1 MKQKNYLL
9 LAVSFVFNNST
20 AFAKR
25 ILASFISRFSTGKSN
40 VNETRILAVINAP
53 AFFRTILVVL
63 IALFNLE
70 SYSQT
75 FEPFTPPRFNQELK
89 GNMLLIG
96 NNILGK
102 DNNPL
107 NNNSIT
113 NEDISMKYIDIDG
126 DATTFNSSSADL
138 AIPNAACSKII
149 YAGLYWGAILQSGS
163 RTTINKIKLKLP
175 GGTYNDIT
183 GSVIYDAIASPI
195 NALTGEPKNT
205 PYVCYADVT
214 ALISSL
220 STAQGTYTVA
230 NVISNEGTNNSTG
243 LSAGWNLFIVYEDPN
258 LPSKSITSFDGFSSI
273 YDDKTLSIT
282 ISGFITPP
290 SGLVNV
296 EYAFAGLEGDKTEVG
311 SKTEI
316 NGKAIVTPER
326 PSNRFFN
333 STINSLTGYF
343 TQRNPNGSNT
353 LGFDAGIFNIPNP
366 NQSVVGNSVTSAK
379 VTLQVAK
386 GQADPFF
393 AYFNAFAVDVIEPE
407 IALTKVV
414 KNSSGVDINNQY
426 VVIGQ
431 NLYYEI
437 GFKNIGNDNA
447 TNLVIKDVLPDNII
461 FNYPS
466 DILSVPTG
474 VTYSY
479 TAATKTIL
487 FYIPK
492 ELVEIGDV
500 NNIIKLKVQVVA
512 NCSDLTDACSNEIKN
527 QASATYSGTI
537 NTNQFTEISFVPN
550 SCNIGTPQATN
561 FFVKIDDCL
570 TKNEVLCG
578 TSVQLTA
585 ASGYSSYSWSKSPTG
600 LPVIGTNQ
608 TLTVTQTGTYYVF
621 DTALAPCQSL
631 METIIVTPFG
641 SAISN
646 PVIPFADLPILIC
659 PDDGKE
665 LPNIFLCGA
674 NATRFIQTNISDGS
688 TIVWEKLNEASC
700 AAVTNQNCANES
712 LSCTWTQVG
721 TGPDFNVNAAGQ
733 YRITLNYPGGCF
745 NRFYFNVYQNLL
757 NPTATKKDIICTVPG
772 EITIGGVPDG
782 YEFSL
787 NPSGPF
793 QDGKTFVINAP
804 GSYTVYIRQK
814 GIDPSSLPCVFTV
827 PDISIQK
834 RDLTVDT
841 ILTQPICY
849 GDKGTIKLVAN
860 NVQPQYY
867 FSISNSSGIE
877 NSVGPI
883 LQSDY
888 TFSNLN
894 SGTYT
899 VNVSTEDG
907 CTYTNNVTIN
917 QPTLL
922 TATAALTKPLTC
934 TDGAITV
941 YPSGGTPPYYYFV
954 NSTTDFQ
961 YSPQITVT
969 SPGGNYNIQVVDSN
983 NCVAFTSINVTTTP
997 APVFNPITKT
1007 DILCSGG
1014 NTGTI
1019 TVNVS
1024 NANGNSLK
1032 YSIDNGLTFN
1042 SSNVFTGLVAGT
1054 YNVVVEYTFG
1064 TSVCTTVPQS
1074 INLSQPSALTE
1085 THSVIPFSCSTTN
1098 TKQSA
1103 TVTVTGS
1110 GGTILGGAAPYQYSF
1125 NGSDYTNTNT
1135 LTVND
1140 NNSDQVIT
1148 YSVRDANGCT
1158 VGGSVTIS
1166 KLNPPISDTITN
1178 SVVTCNATT
1187 STVTVKPKAGTGV
1200 GTLTYEITFPLASAT
1215 SNTTGI
1221 FTGLLPGT
1229 YIFKVTDANGCYYTE
1244 SYPVNSVT
1252 NIAVSG
1258 NVTGDVLCKGGNTG
1272 VATFTVSGFSGTYSY
1287 SINGATAVTG
1297 QSATTINLANKLA
1310 GTYAILI
1317 TDEGTGCTANAS
1329 VTITE
1334 PTSLVVTS
1342 AVATNVNC
1350 KNDNS
1355 QITVV
1360 ATGGTMNYTYGALV
1374 AGSTSTPVYSSSN
1387 LVAVDT
1393 NNATDLSWDVYVKD
1407 ANGCVAIVTVPVAID
1422 NLPTVTASVNNQCT
1436 GSGGNFTITAVGTG
1450 LAPLTYSINGT
1461 TFQTS
1466 ATFTVAP
1473 NPYTITVK
1481 DKNGCTAQTLSPIV
1495 VYPEMTVTAV
1505 LTKDNTCLPAP
1516 TDASMSITV
1525 AGGKAPFGYRIKIG
1539 AGTYSG
1545 SPIAFGGTSF
1555 TYTTSAANTF
1565 QFEITDTNGCK
1576 KESNIITTNS
1586 IVYPVIT
1593 SINKIQD
1600 IYCNGEASGS
1610 IKVNIDASKGMGP
1623 FTYSIDGLT
1632 FQASNVFSGLL
1643 AGTYTVIVKDSKG
1656 CTNSKPI
1663 TIGQPNALNYTLEP
1677 TDIQCSGP
1685 PPSTTLGSITVNVG
1699 SGLGGTAPYTYILT
1713 NNFGDPTQTVTN
1725 ATGTNYTFLG
1735 LNFGTYTVS
1744 VIDANGC
1751 TLKKNMQVTSPPD
1764 DLIISIQSTASCASG
1779 GTVTVTASGPLLG
1792 SGPFY
1797 FAIYQ
1802 KDPVTGSYPGMP
1814 TFDGLGVVQ
1823 PPYRAEDNPDS
1834 ATFTGLIQG
1843 VMYSFIV
1850 YDWETRC
1857 SYIKQ
1862 ATTPTITITSL
1873 VTLRVI
1879 TDVTCKG
1886 AGNGTVSIILDKGPS
1901 APVGYTPPT
1910 AIDYVVYNS
1919 LTNSPVVPSNQG
1931 LLLPVG
1937 SLPYN
1942 LPLIGGLSP
1951 GSYYVVITEHGGT
1964 NDGCSSATLPFDIY
1978 ESAMDLSVTASVV
1991 KNDNCNSAAGQI
2003 VAIAQGGTTVSR
2015 DDPLA
2020 VPAQVSV
2027 PVPYKYQI
2035 LPDTG
2040 IIGDASDDVPPT
2052 ASDVNWNVSNT
2063 FFKDN
2068 GNYIVYAKDANG
2080 CIKPFPISLALDP
2093 SPIISLA
2100 VTDKCA
2106 VEGAFEIVVT
2116 EATAGIAP
2124 YTISV
2129 KKDGVAGAFQNI
2141 SGLPYTLS
2149 NLNSGTY
2156 EITVKDVNGCIDTE
2170 TITLYK
2176 KVSANSILT
2185 KDLDCSTSPNAVI
2198 TTNIFDGLGLF
2209 SYKVNINGLGYGS
2222 STSIS
2227 GTNFIYTPVP
2237 LATTTYQFE
2246 ITDANGCVVETNVI
2260 TIEPIENPTAT
2271 TIITNVTC
2279 SGSSNG
2285 SVTIVPSLGVPPY
2298 TFNFNGN
2305 GFTSNV
2311 TYGGLAGTVAGTVY
2325 NYQVKDSYDCI
2336 FNGTA
2341 KVFEPTLVAATSSLT
2356 VSLTCGASN
2365 ATQPATVTVNG
2376 SGGTAPYTYSFNGG
2390 ANYTSVNTY
2399 QSYAGTTF
2407 NVFVKDANGCPFTL
2421 IDGVNIPALDA
2432 PRDLDFVAADV
2443 TCSAPTT
2450 TVQVTVPAGKG
2461 GITPLA
2467 YEIISPATAVTNV
2480 SGASSG
2486 IFTGLTPG
2494 TYLFQV
2500 KDANGCIYQEAYPIN
2515 DVSKI
2520 AVVGQLMKDV
2530 SCKGNA
2536 DGAMQFTVSNF
2547 ASTYS
2552 YSINGVSIATN
2563 FNNPIINLTA
2573 QAPNTYLLEVVDD
2586 TTGCTSS
2593 ATVTITEPLNPLIVS
2608 ASETTKVSC
2617 ANDRGTITATATGG
2631 WGTYQYELT
2640 GSATVAYSSNGTFTN
2655 LGAGTYSVN
2664 VKDLKGCVVTSIPIT
2679 LVYIPIS
2686 FTATPSSTFLS
2697 CFGDTNASITVSGV
2711 SGGQGSNYSY
2721 TLNKI
2726 SPVAYTSGPQLSTI
2740 FSGLGAGTYTVTVI
2754 DGYNCSVTSSSILIN
2769 EPTEVKASLVVT
2781 TPQTCVPTTVLTL
2794 NATGGTPPYTY
2805 GSDGITFGSTTFNSS
2820 VPITVGPGTYHYFVK
2835 DANNCIATVSND
2847 IKIDPLPPLVINLDL
2862 TNAVV
2867 NCKGDNTGVIVAT
2880 AQGGLG
2886 NYVYTLLDNAG
2897 MPISPSPVQVSPGV
2911 FTQLLAGDYKVQ
2923 VDSGFDCQTISGLI
2937 PIVEPLSPLIVAEPI
2952 VKDVT
2957 CAGSNNGQI
2966 IVTATSGTR
2975 IIKYAISPQLD
2986 QFFDTGTFDDLEPG
3000 TYDIIVQDEK
3010 GCYEY
3015 ITGILITEPSAIVA
3029 STVSG
3034 SIVPEI
3040 CFGDNN
3046 AAFSIDVVGGIMPY
3060 SVSLDNSNGPYT
3072 LGLPSQTQFDFTGL
3086 TGGTHSVYVKDANGC
3101 VVQWVVD
3108 TPESVKINPVATVN
3122 YDCVNNTPNN
3132 VVTVTIDPSVDP
3144 TKVQFSLDGLPPYQA
3159 SNVFAN
3165 IAPGTH
3171 FVEVKHANGCIK
3183 ITTDF
3188 DIIQIDP
3195 LTLVLN
3201 DGGLNEI
3208 VAVANGGSGVYEYS
3222 INGEPNV
3229 TTNSF
3234 IIYKSGDYTV
3244 TVTDSN
3250 GCTATA
3256 TRYFEYIDI
3265 CIPNYFT
3272 PNGDGVSDG
3281 WAPGCTINY
3290 KDLQFSIFD
3299 RYGREIAKYR
3309 LGQYWD
3315 GKYNGTELPS
3325 GDYWYVLKLNDPKDD
3340 REFVG
3345 HFTLYR

>member
-20 AFAKR
+20 AFAKL
-25 ILASFISRFSTGKSN
+25 ILASFIFGFSIGKTN
-40 VNETRILAVINAP
+40 VKETRIWSVINTP
-53 AFFRTILVVL
+53 TFSRTILVVL

-75 FEPFTPPRFNQELK
+75 FKPFTPPRFNQELK

-107 NNNSIT
+107 NVNNIT

-138 AIPNAACSKII
+138 TVPNAACSKII

-163 RTTINKIKLKLP
+163 RTAINKIKLKLP
-175 GGTYNDIT
+175 SGTYNDIT

-214 ALISSL
+214 ALISGL
-220 STAQGTYTVA
+220 STPQGTYTVA

-316 NGKAIVTPER
+316 NGKAITTAER

-353 LGFDAGIFNIPNP
+353 LGFDAGIFDIPNP
-366 NQSVVGNSVTSAK
+366 NQSVVGNNVTSAK
-379 VTLQVAK
+379 ITLQVAK

-393 AYFNAFAVDVIEPE
+393 AYFSAFAVDVIEPE

-466 DILSVPTG
+466 DILSVPAG

-479 TAATKTIL
+479 DSATKTIL
-487 FYIPK
+487 FNIPN
-492 ELVEIGDV
+492 ELVQIGDI
-500 NNIIKLKVQVVA
+500 NNIIQLKVQVVA

-570 TKNEVLCG
+570 TKNEILCG
-578 TSVQLTA
+578 TNVQLTA
-585 ASGYSSYSWSKSPTG
+585 ASGYSSYSWSTSPTG

-621 DTALAPCQSL
+621 DTASAPCQSL

-641 SAISN
+641 SAINN
-646 PVIPFADLPILIC
+646 PVIPFADTVLTC

-721 TGPDFNVNAAGQ
+721 TGPDFNANTAGQ

-757 NPTATKKDIICTVPG
+757 NPTATKKDIICSVPG
-772 EITIGGVPDG
+772 EITVGNVPDG

-793 QDGKTFVINAP
+793 QDGKTFAINTP
-804 GSYTVYIRQK
+804 GTYTVYVRQK

-827 PDISIQK
+827 PDISILK

-849 GDKGTIKLVAN
+849 SDKGIIKLVAN

-867 FSISNSSGIE
+867 FSISNSTGIV
-877 NSVGPI
+877 NSAGPI
-883 LQSDY
+883 LESDY

-894 SGTYT
+894 PGTYT

-907 CTYTNNVTIN
+907 CSYTNNVIII
-917 QPTLL
+917 QPSLL
-922 TATAALTKPLTC
+922 TATAVLTKPLTC
-934 TDGAITV
+934 TDGEITV
-941 YPSGGTPPYYYFV
+941 YPVGGTPPYYYFV

-961 YSPQITVT
+961 YVPQINVAA
-969 SPGGNYNIQVVDSN
+969 PGGDYTIQVVDSN
-983 NCVAFTSINVTTTP
+983 NCVAFTTIKVIPTP

-1007 DILCSGG
+1007 DVLCSGG

-1024 NANGNSLK
+1024 NANGNSLR
-1032 YSIDNGLTFN
+1032 YSIDNGLNFQV
-1042 SSNVFTGLVAGT
+1042 SNVFTGLVAGT

-1064 TSVCTTVPQS
+1064 TSVCTTAPQP
-1074 INLSQPSALTE
+1074 IIIVQPTALTE
-1085 THSVIPFSCSTTN
+1085 THTVTPFSCNTTN

-1103 TVTVTGS
+1103 TITVVGS
-1110 GGTILGGAAPYQYSF
+1110 GGTILGGTSPYQYSF
-1125 NGSDYTNTNT
+1125 NGSDYTDTNT
-1135 LTVND
+1135 FIVND
-1140 NNSDQVIT
+1140 NGTDQIIS
-1148 YSVRDANGCT
+1148 YSVRDANNCT
-1158 VGGSVTIS
+1158 IGDFVKLS
-1166 KLNPPISDTITN
+1166 KLNAPTSGTITN
-1178 SVVTCNATT
+1178 SVVTCNAPT
-1187 STVTVKPKAGTGV
+1187 SIVTVKPTAGTGV
-1200 GTLTYEITFPLASAT
+1200 GTLTYEITFPLSSAT

-1221 FTGLLPGT
+1221 FAGLSPGT
-1229 YIFKVTDANGCYYTE
+1229 YIFKVTDTNGCYYTE

-1252 NIAVSG
+1252 NIAVLG
-1258 NVTGDVLCKGGNTG
+1258 NVIGDVLCKGGNTG
-1272 VATFTVSGFSGTYSY
+1272 VATFTVSGFSSTGNYVITVTTNPAALPYTQTLSGDIISLTNLVAGSY
-1287 SINGATAVTG
+1287 SVKVTDN
-1297 QSATTINLANKLA
+1297 T
-1310 GTYAILI
+1310 
-1317 TDEGTGCTANAS
+1317 TGCTANDS

-1334 PTSLVVTS
+1334 PTNALSASFTAVNANCFIPTSQVTVTPAGGKPNYTYSFVANGTS
-1342 AVATNVNC
+1342 AVTY
-1350 KNDNS
+1350 
-1355 QITVV
+1355 V
-1360 ATGGTMNYTYGALV
+1360 ASNIANLD
-1374 AGSTSTPVYSSSN
+1374 PN
-1387 LVAVDT
+1387 LV
-1393 NNATDLSWDVYVKD
+1393 WDVWVKD
-1407 ANGCVAIVTVPVAID
+1407 ANGCTIKLDLTITKDPT
-1422 NLPTVTASVNNQCT
+1422 PTVVATATGQCLGAGSYTITAT
-1436 GSGGNFTITAVGTG
+1436 GSGGAGT
-1450 LAPLTYSINGT
+1450 LTYSINNGGSYQAGNTFVVTTEGSYVIRVKDANGCTADSAPVVVAKQLTLSAVLNKGITCTPAPTAAQITITATGGT
-1461 TFQTS
+1461 APFAYESKEASGSYTPMASNVFNSSVAGSYTFRVKDANGCSAITTTPIVTVLPVNPLTGVTQTLFINCNGDATAAISIAIDNTKGQSPFVFNVYNNTLSIDYGTQTS
-1466 ATFTVAP
+1466 GLRAGS
-1473 NPYTITVK
+1473 YTITVTDAK
-1481 DKNGCTAQTLSPIV
+1481 GCTDTKTIAIAEPAKMVIEKTIIPITCDGTGVSKGSIIIDKITDGISAIGGTGGSAPYTYYVTGINGYNKSELNPTGNTSTTFDIVDFGLYQIRVVDRNGCSIMEKDVLVASPPNSLGITINPSVTCASGGTAIVKITSTFAGVGPFHFNIYNGSGQVWVADGTNGWQGEIPASSKETIFTILSPGVTYTFIV
-1495 VYPEMTVTAV
+1495 YDEDTKCYYYETSTIPVPSNTSLSVANLVPKNITCIGNNDGNISFDVTNV
-1505 LTKDNTCLPAP
+1505 
-1516 TDASMSITV
+1516 
-1525 AGGKAPFGYRIKIG
+1525 
-1539 AGTYSG
+1539 
-1545 SPIAFGGTSF
+1545 GGTSLDYTYEIFEAF
-1555 TYTTSAANTF
+1555 TNISKYVSGTFSVSGASTINVSNIPINLGVGTYYVYIKETSGANAGCGKTSANF
-1565 QFEITDTNGCK
+1565 NIN
-1576 KESNIITTNS
+1576 ES
-1586 IVYPVIT
+1586 T
-1593 SINKIQD
+1593 SILLFTATKIKNVN
-1600 IYCNGEASGS
+1600 CNE
-1610 IKVNIDASKGMGP
+1610 
-1623 FTYSIDGLT
+1623 DGIIAA
-1632 FQASNVFSGLL
+1632 QA
-1643 AGTYTVIVKDSKG
+1643 KD
-1656 CTNSKPI
+1656 
-1663 TIGQPNALNYTLEP
+1663 
-1677 TDIQCSGP
+1677 
-1685 PPSTTLGSITVNVG
+1685 
-1699 SGLGGTAPYTYILT
+1699 GTAPYTYQYL
-1713 NNFGDPTQTVTN
+1713 
-1725 ATGTNYTFLG
+1725 LESSS
-1735 LNFGTYTVS
+1735 L
-1744 VIDANGC
+1744 
-1751 TLKKNMQVTSPPD
+1751 PP
-1764 DLIISIQSTASCASG
+1764 I
-1779 GTVTVTASGPLLG
+1779 
-1792 SGPFY
+1792 
-1797 FAIYQ
+1797 
-1802 KDPVTGSYPGMP
+1802 
-1814 TFDGLGVVQ
+1814 
-1823 PPYRAEDNPDS
+1823 
-1834 ATFTGLIQG
+1834 
-1843 VMYSFIV
+1843 
-1850 YDWETRC
+1850 
-1857 SYIKQ
+1857 
-1862 ATTPTITITSL
+1862 ATTLGWTANTTFSTSIT
-1873 VTLRVI
+1873 
-1879 TDVTCKG
+1879 
-1886 AGNGTVSIILDKGPS
+1886 
-1901 APVGYTPPT
+1901 
-1910 AIDYVVYNS
+1910 
-1919 LTNSPVVPSNQG
+1919 
-1931 LLLPVG
+1931 
-1937 SLPYN
+1937 
-1942 LPLIGGLSP
+1942 
-1951 GSYYVVITEHGGT
+1951 
-1964 NDGCSSATLPFDIY
+1964 
-1978 ESAMDLSVTASVV
+1978 
-1991 KNDNCNSAAGQI
+1991 
-2003 VAIAQGGTTVSR
+2003 
-2015 DDPLA
+2015 
-2020 VPAQVSV
+2020 
-2027 PVPYKYQI
+2027 
-2035 LPDTG
+2035 
-2040 IIGDASDDVPPT
+2040 
-2052 ASDVNWNVSNT
+2052 
-2063 FFKDN
+2063 
-2068 GNYIVYAKDANG
+2068 GNYIVYVKDAYGCIRQDAVTMEADDAPTITPPVAPICYDGSTPFTINIIGTVDPDIVGGKTYSINGSAFQTSSSFTFNAAGTYNLFIKDGNG
-2080 CIKPFPISLALDP
+2080 CTATVPYIVYPKLNLAATLTKEFDCSSFPNARITLTTTGGNTTSAANYTYKVSFNSGSFIAASNPYTATSAGNYLFT
-2093 SPIISLA
+2093 
-2100 VTDKCA
+2100 VTDA
-2106 VEGAFEIVVT
+2106 NN
-2116 EATAGIAP
+2116 P
-2124 YTISV
+2124 
-2129 KKDGVAGAFQNI
+2129 
-2141 SGLPYTLS
+2141 TL
-2149 NLNSGTY
+2149 
-2156 EITVKDVNGCIDTE
+2156 CQ
-2170 TITLYK
+2170 
-2176 KVSANSILT
+2176 
-2185 KDLDCSTSPNAVI
+2185 
-2198 TTNIFDGLGLF
+2198 
-2209 SYKVNINGLGYGS
+2209 
-2222 STSIS
+2222 
-2227 GTNFIYTPVP
+2227 
-2237 LATTTYQFE
+2237 ATTTF
-2246 ITDANGCVVETNVI
+2246 ILDPIPNTVFNPIVTNVSCNGGADGSIVVNVTSGVGPYEYKLDGPVSYPYQSTNQFDLLTAGTTYVI
-2260 TIEPIENPTAT
+2260 TVRNAKNCIVASAPIPITAPNILTAT
-2271 TIITNVTC
+2271 SAITT
-2279 SGSSNG
+2279 
-2285 SVTIVPSLGVPPY
+2285 P
-2298 TFNFNGN
+2298 
-2305 GFTSNV
+2305 
-2311 TYGGLAGTVAGTVY
+2311 
-2325 NYQVKDSYDCI
+2325 
-2336 FNGTA
+2336 
-2341 KVFEPTLVAATSSLT
+2341 
-2356 VSLTCGASN
+2356 LTCGAGN
-2365 ATQPATVTVNG
+2365 AAQPATVTING

-2390 ANYTSVNTY
+2390 ANYLVSNTY

-2407 NVFVKDANGCPFTL
+2407 NVLVKDANGCIYTL
-2421 IDGVNIPALDA
+2421 PNGVDIPKLDA
-2432 PRDLDFVAADV
+2432 PRDLDFAAPAI

-2461 GITPLA
+2461 GVAPLT
-2467 YEIISPATAVTNV
+2467 YEIISPASAVTNV
-2480 SGASSG
+2480 SGASSE
-2486 IFTGLTPG
+2486 IFSGLAPG

-2500 KDANGCIYQEAYPIN
+2500 KDANECVYQEAYPIN

-2530 SCKGNA
+2530 SCKGSA

-2552 YSINGVSIATN
+2552 YSINGILIAKTS
-2563 FNNPIINLTA
+2563 NPKITLQN

-2586 TTGCTSS
+2586 ATGCTSS
-2593 ATVTITEPLNPLIVS
+2593 ATVTLTNPTLLTVS
-2608 ASETTKVSC
+2608 ASETAKVSC
-2617 ANDRGTITATATGG
+2617 AKDRGTITATAIGG

-2640 GSATVAYSSNGTFTN
+2640 GGPSVINSSTGIFTN
-2655 LGAGTYSVN
+2655 LGAGTYTVN
-2664 VKDLKGCVVTSIPIT
+2664 VKDLKGCVATYNPIQ
-2679 LVYIPIS
+2679 LVYTPIS
-2686 FTATPSSTFLS
+2686 FDQPSDVLLS
-2697 CFGDTNASITVSGV
+2697 CFGDTNASITVSNV
-2711 SGGQGSNYSY
+2711 LGGQGSNYSY
-2721 TLNKI
+2721 TLNKT
-2726 SPVAYTSGPQLSTI
+2726 SPVTYTSGPHLSNV
-2740 FSGLGAGTYTVTVI
+2740 FNGLGAGTYTVTVT
-2754 DGYNCSVTSSSILIN
+2754 DGYNCSVTSSPIQIKQ
-2769 EPTEVKASLVVT
+2769 PTEVKASLVVT
-2781 TPQTCVPTTVLTL
+2781 IPQTCVPTTVLTL
-2794 NATGGTPPYTY
+2794 SATGGTPPYTY
-2805 GSDGITFGSTTFNSS
+2805 GSDGIAFGSTTFNSS
-2820 VPITVGPGTYHYFVK
+2820 VLISVGPGTYHYFVK
-2835 DANNCIATVSND
+2835 DVNNNCISIVSND
-2847 IKIDPLPPLVINLDL
+2847 IKIDPLPELKINLDL
-2862 TNAVV
+2862 TNAII
-2867 NCKGDNTGVIVAT
+2867 NCNGDATGVIVAT

-2886 NYVYTLLDNAG
+2886 NYVYTLLDAVG
-2897 MPISPSPVQVSPGV
+2897 SPISISPVGV

-2923 VDSGFDCQTISGLI
+2923 VDSGADCHTISD
-2937 PIVEPLSPLIVAEPI
+2937 PIKITQPLTPLIVATPI

-2966 IVTATSGTR
+2966 IITATSGTR

-2986 QFFDTGTFDDLEPG
+2986 QFFDTGTFDNLAPG

-3015 ITGILITEPSAIVA
+3015 INGIPISEPAPIIA
-3029 STVSG
+3029 STVPG

-3040 CFGDNN
+3040 CFGDNK
-3046 AAFSIDVVGGIMPY
+3046 AEFSIDISGGVMPY
-3060 SVSLDNSNGPYT
+3060 SISLDNINGPFT
-3072 LGLPSQTQFDFTGL
+3072 PVVSLPYNFSGL
-3086 TGGTHSVYVKDANGC
+3086 TGGTHSVYVKDANSC
-3101 VVQWVVD
+3101 VVEWVVD
-3108 TPESVKINPVATVN
+3108 TPESVQLNPVAMVN

-3132 VVTVTIDPSVDP
+3132 IVTVTIDPSVDP
-3144 TKVQFSLDGLPPYQA
+3144 TKVQYSLDGLPPYQA

-3165 IAPGTH
+3165 IVPGTH

-3183 ITTDF
+3183 RTTDF

-3208 VAVANGGSGVYEYS
+3208 VAIANGGSGVYEYS

-3229 TTNSF
+3229 ITNSF

-3265 CIPNYFT
+3265 CVPNYFT

>member
-20 AFAKR
+20 AFAKL
-25 ILASFISRFSTGKSN
+25 ILASFIFGFSIGKTN
-40 VNETRILAVINAP
+40 VKETRIWSVINTP
-53 AFFRTILVVL
+53 TFIRTILVVL

-75 FEPFTPPRFNQELK
+75 FKPFTPPRFNQELK

-107 NNNSIT
+107 NVNNIT

-138 AIPNAACSKII
+138 TVPNAACSKII

-163 RTTINKIKLKLP
+163 RTAINKIKLKLP
-175 GGTYNDIT
+175 SGTYNDIT
-183 GSVIYDAIASPI
+183 GSVIYDAISSPI

-214 ALISSL
+214 ALISGL
-220 STAQGTYTVA
+220 STPQGTYTVA

-316 NGKAIVTPER
+316 NGKAITTAER

-353 LGFDAGIFNIPNP
+353 LGFDAGIFDIPNP
-366 NQSVVGNSVTSAK
+366 NQSVVGNNVTSAK
-379 VTLQVAK
+379 ITLQVAK

-393 AYFNAFAVDVIEPE
+393 AYFSAFAVDVIEPE

-466 DILSVPTG
+466 DILSVPAG

-479 TAATKTIL
+479 DSATKTIL
-487 FYIPK
+487 FNIPN
-492 ELVEIGDV
+492 ELVQIGDI
-500 NNIIKLKVQVVA
+500 NNIIQLKVQVVA

-570 TKNEVLCG
+570 TKNEILCG
-578 TSVQLTA
+578 TNVQLTA
-585 ASGYSSYSWSKSPTG
+585 ASGYSSYSWSTSPTG

-621 DTALAPCQSL
+621 DTASAPCQSL

-646 PVIPFADLPILIC
+646 PVIPFADTVLTC

-721 TGPDFNVNAAGQ
+721 TGPDFNANTAGQ

-757 NPTATKKDIICTVPG
+757 NPTATKKDIICSVPG
-772 EITIGGVPDG
+772 EITVGNVPDG

-793 QDGKTFVINAP
+793 QDGKTFAINTP
-804 GSYTVYIRQK
+804 GTYTVYVRQK

-827 PDISIQK
+827 PDISILK

-849 GDKGTIKLVAN
+849 SDKGIIKLVAN

-867 FSISNSSGIE
+867 FSISNSTGIV
-877 NSVGPI
+877 NSAGPI
-883 LQSDY
+883 LESDY

-894 SGTYT
+894 PGTYT

-907 CTYTNNVTIN
+907 CSYTNNVIII
-917 QPTLL
+917 QPSLL
-922 TATAALTKPLTC
+922 TATAVLTKPLTC
-934 TDGAITV
+934 TDGEITV
-941 YPSGGTPPYYYFV
+941 YPVGGTPPYYYFV

-961 YSPQITVT
+961 YVPQINVAA
-969 SPGGNYNIQVVDSN
+969 PGGDYTIQVVDSN
-983 NCVAFTSINVTTTP
+983 NCVAFTTIKVIPTP

-1007 DILCSGG
+1007 DVLCSGG

-1024 NANGNSLK
+1024 NANGNSLR
-1032 YSIDNGLTFN
+1032 YSIDNGLNFQV
-1042 SSNVFTGLVAGT
+1042 SNVFTGLVAGT

-1064 TSVCTTVPQS
+1064 TSVCTTAPQP
-1074 INLSQPSALTE
+1074 ITIVQPTALTE
-1085 THSVIPFSCSTTN
+1085 THTVTPFSCNTTN

-1103 TVTVTGS
+1103 TITVVGS
-1110 GGTILGGAAPYQYSF
+1110 GGTILGGTSPYQYSF
-1125 NGSDYTNTNT
+1125 NGSDYTDTNT
-1135 LTVND
+1135 FIVND
-1140 NNSDQVIT
+1140 NGTDQIIS

-1158 VGGSVTIS
+1158 VGGSVTLL
-1166 KLNPPISDTITN
+1166 KLNAPTSGTITN
-1178 SVVTCNATT
+1178 SAVTCNAPT

-1215 SNTTGI
+1215 SNTTGV
-1221 FTGLLPGT
+1221 FVGLSPGT
-1229 YIFKVTDANGCYYTE
+1229 YLFKVTDANGCYYTE
-1244 SYPVNSVT
+1244 SYPVNPVT

-1258 NVTGDVLCKGGNTG
+1258 NVIGDVLCKGGNTG
-1272 VATFTVSGFSGTYSY
+1272 VATFTVSGFSSTGNYVITVTTNPAALPYTQTLSGDVISLTNLVAGSY
-1287 SINGATAVTG
+1287 SVKVTDN
-1297 QSATTINLANKLA
+1297 T
-1310 GTYAILI
+1310 
-1317 TDEGTGCTANAS
+1317 TGCTANTS

-1334 PTSLVVTS
+1334 PTALVVTS

-1355 QITVV
+1355 QITVA

-1374 AGSTSTPVYSSSN
+1374 AGSTATPVYSSSN
-1387 LVAVDT
+1387 LVVVDT
-1393 NNATDLSWDVYVKD
+1393 NNATNLSWDVYVKD

-1450 LAPLTYSINGT
+1450 VAPLTYSINGT
-1461 TFQTS
+1461 TFQAS

-1473 NPYTITVK
+1473 GSYIITVK
-1481 DKNGCTAQTLSPIV
+1481 DKNGCTAPTLLPTV
-1495 VYPEMTVTAV
+1495 VYPEMIVTAI

-1516 TDASMSITV
+1516 TDASMNITV
-1525 AGGKAPFGYRIKIG
+1525 SGGKAPFGYRVKIG
-1539 AGTYSG
+1539 SGTYSG

-1576 KESNIITTNS
+1576 KESNIIKTNPIVNPFITT
-1586 IVYPVIT
+1586 ID
-1593 SINKIQD
+1593 KIQD

-1610 IKVNIDASKGMGP
+1610 IKVNIDASKGVGP
-1623 FTYSIDGLT
+1623 FTYSIDGIT
-1632 FQASNVFSGLL
+1632 FQASNVFSGLI
-1643 AGTYTVIVKDSKG
+1643 AGTYTVTVKDSKG
-1656 CTNSKPI
+1656 CPDSEII
-1663 TIGQPNALNYTLEP
+1663 TIDQPNALNYTLVA
-1677 TDIQCSGP
+1677 TDIECSGP
-1685 PPSTTLGSITVNVG
+1685 PPATTLGSITVNVG

-1725 ATGTNYTFLG
+1725 ATGTNHTFTN

-1744 VIDANGC
+1744 IVDANGC
-1751 TLKKNMQVTSPPD
+1751 TLKKNIQVTSPPD

-1802 KDPVTGSYPGMP
+1802 QDPITGLYPGTP
-1814 TFDGLGVVQ
+1814 LFDVSGVVQ
-1823 PPYRAEDNPDS
+1823 PPYKAEDTPNS
-1834 ATFTGLIQG
+1834 ATFSGLIQG

-1850 YDWETRC
+1850 YDSATQC

-1886 AGNGTVSIILDKGPS
+1886 AGDGTVSITLDKGPS
-1901 APVGYTPPT
+1901 APIGYIPPK

-1919 LTNSPVVPSNQG
+1919 LTNSPIVAPPNNG
-1931 LLLPVG
+1931 FLLPVG

-1951 GSYYVVITEHGGT
+1951 GSYYVVITEHDGT
-1964 NDGCSSATLPFDIY
+1964 NNGCSSATLPFDIY

-1991 KNDNCNSAAGQI
+1991 KNDNCNAAAGQI
-2003 VAIAQGGTTVSR
+2003 VAVATGGTTFSR
-2015 DDPLA
+2015 EDPLA

-2027 PVPYKYQI
+2027 PIPYKYQI

-2040 IIGDASDDVPPT
+2040 IIGNASDDVPPT

-2063 FFKDN
+2063 FMKDN
-2068 GNYIVYAKDANG
+2068 GNYIVYAKDAYG

-2116 EATAGIAP
+2116 ATTAGVAP

-2129 KKDGVAGAFQNI
+2129 KKDGIAGAFQNI
-2141 SGLPYTLS
+2141 SGLLYTLS

-2156 EITVKDVNGCIDTE
+2156 EITVKDVNGCFDTE
-2170 TITLYK
+2170 IITLYK
-2176 KVSANSILT
+2176 KVLVNSVLT
-2185 KDLDCSTSPNAVI
+2185 KDLNCSTSPNAVI
-2198 TTNIFDGLGLF
+2198 TLTASGGTLPYSYEFSTNGGVIWSTPTSSNVHSTATPGSYIFRVTDNQGCSSISNAVIVTPQTIPTYTLQQTNVSCNGDSNGRLVVTAADGIAPYQY
-2209 SYKVNINGLGYGS
+2209 SIDNGLNFKS
-2222 STSIS
+2222 SNVFTGLNAS
-2227 GTNFIYTPVP
+2227 GTYTVVVKDSKECLSVATPVR
-2237 LATTTYQFE
+2237 F
-2246 ITDANGCVVETNVI
+2246 D
-2260 TIEPIENPTAT
+2260 EPSLVA
-2271 TIITNVTC
+2271 
-2279 SGSSNG
+2279 GSG
-2285 SVTIVPSLGVPPY
+2285 SVTQSL
-2298 TFNFNGN
+2298 
-2305 GFTSNV
+2305 S
-2311 TYGGLAGTVAGTVY
+2311 
-2325 NYQVKDSYDCI
+2325 
-2336 FNGTA
+2336 
-2341 KVFEPTLVAATSSLT
+2341 
-2356 VSLTCGASN
+2356 CGAGN
-2365 ATQPATVTVNG
+2365 ASQPATVTVNG

-2390 ANYTSVNTY
+2390 INYTSVNTY
-2399 QSYAGTTF
+2399 STNTAGTVTAYI
-2407 NVFVKDANGCPFTL
+2407 KDVNGCKIVTPISVNVLALNPPTNLVFSSTPITCINSTSTVTL
-2421 IDGVNIPALDA
+2421 
-2432 PRDLDFVAADV
+2432 
-2443 TCSAPTT
+2443 TT
-2450 TVQVTVPAGKG
+2450 TNGVA
-2461 GITPLA
+2461 PLT
-2467 YEIISPATAVTNV
+2467 YKIISPASAVTNV

-2486 IFTGLTPG
+2486 IFSGLAPG

-2500 KDANGCIYQEAYPIN
+2500 KDANECVYQEAYPIN

-2520 AVVGQLMKDV
+2520 TVVGQLMEDV

-2552 YSINGVSIATN
+2552 YSINGNA
-2563 FNNPIINLTA
+2563 PIIGQTLPTITLPN
-2573 QAPNTYLLEVVDD
+2573 QAPNTYLLEVLDD

-2593 ATVTITEPLNPLIVS
+2593 ATVKITEPLTPLIPS
-2608 ASETTKVSC
+2608 ASETAKVSC
-2617 ANDRGTITATATGG
+2617 ANDRGTITATAIGG

-2640 GSATVAYSSNGTFTN
+2640 GGPSVINSSTGIFTN
-2655 LGAGTYSVN
+2655 LGAGTYTVN
-2664 VKDLKGCVVTSIPIT
+2664 VKDLKGCVATYNPIQ
-2679 LVYIPIS
+2679 LVYTPIS
-2686 FTATPSSTFLS
+2686 FTPTPSSTLLS
-2697 CFGDTNASITVSGV
+2697 CFGDTNASITVSNV
-2711 SGGQGSNYSY
+2711 LGGQGSNYSY
-2721 TLNKI
+2721 TLNKT
-2726 SPVAYTSGPQLSTI
+2726 SPVTYTSGPHLSNV
-2740 FSGLGAGTYTVTVI
+2740 FSGLGAGTYTVTVT
-2754 DGYNCSVTSSSILIN
+2754 DGYNCSVTSPSILIS

-2794 NATGGTPPYTY
+2794 SATGGTPPYTY
-2805 GSDGITFGSTTFNSS
+2805 GSDGIAFGSTTFNSS
-2820 VPITVGPGTYHYFVK
+2820 VSIPVGPGTYHYFVR
-2835 DANNCIATVSND
+2835 DSNNCISIVSND

-2862 TNAVV
+2862 TNAII
-2867 NCKGDNTGVIVAT
+2867 NCNGDATGVIVAT

-2886 NYVYTLLDNAG
+2886 DYIYTLLDAAG
-2897 MPISPSPVQVSPGV
+2897 SPISISPVGV

-2923 VDSGFDCQTISGLI
+2923 VDSGADCHTISD
-2937 PIVEPLSPLIVAEPI
+2937 PIKITQPLAKLEVLPLI

-2966 IVTATSGTR
+2966 IITATSGTR

-2986 QFFDTGTFDDLEPG
+2986 QFFDTGTFDNLAPG

-3015 ITGILITEPSAIVA
+3015 INGILISEPAPIIA
-3029 STVSG
+3029 STVPG

-3040 CFGDNN
+3040 CFGDNK
-3046 AAFSIDVVGGIMPY
+3046 AEFSIDISGGVMPY
-3060 SVSLDNSNGPYT
+3060 SISLDNINGPFT
-3072 LGLPSQTQFDFTGL
+3072 PVVSLPYNFSGL

-3101 VVQWVVD
+3101 VVEWVVD
-3108 TPESVKINPVATVN
+3108 TPESVKLNPVATVN

-3144 TKVQFSLDGLPPYQA
+3144 TKVQYSLDGLPPYQA

-3165 IAPGTH
+3165 IVPGTH

-3183 ITTDF
+3183 RTTDF

-3208 VAVANGGSGVYEYS
+3208 VAIANGGSGVYEYS

-3229 TTNSF
+3229 ITNSF

-3265 CIPNYFT
+3265 CVPNYFT

-3290 KDLQFSIFD
+3290 KDLQFSVFD

>member
-20 AFAKR
+20 AFAKLL
-25 ILASFISRFSTGKSN
+25 LASFIFGFSTGKTN
-40 VNETRILAVINAP
+40 VKETRIWSVINAP
-53 AFFRTILVVL
+53 TFIRTILVVL

-107 NNNSIT
+107 NVINIT

-138 AIPNAACSKII
+138 TVPNAACSKII

-163 RTTINKIKLKLP
+163 RTEINKIKLKLP
-175 GGTYNDIT
+175 AGTYNDIT

-214 ALISSL
+214 ALISGL

-243 LSAGWNLFIVYEDPN
+243 LSAGWNLFIVYEDLN

-316 NGKAIVTPER
+316 NGKAITTAER

-366 NQSVVGNSVTSAK
+366 NQSVVGNNVTSAK
-379 VTLQVAK
+379 ITLQVAK

-393 AYFNAFAVDVIEPE
+393 AYFSAFAVDVIEPE

-466 DILSVPTG
+466 DILSVPAG

-479 TAATKTIL
+479 NSATKTIL
-487 FYIPK
+487 FNIPK
-492 ELVEIGDV
+492 ELVEIGDI

-600 LPVIGTNQ
+600 LPVIGINQ

-631 METIIVTPFG
+631 LETIIVTPFG

-646 PVIPFADLPILIC
+646 PVIPFADTVLTC

-721 TGPDFNVNAAGQ
+721 TGPDFNATAAGQ

-772 EITIGGVPDG
+772 EITVGNVPDG

-793 QDGKTFVINAP
+793 QDGKTFVINTP
-804 GSYTVYIRQK
+804 GTYTVYIRQK

-849 GDKGTIKLVAN
+849 SDKGTIKLVAN

-867 FSISNSSGIE
+867 FSISNSAGIV
-877 NSVGPI
+877 NSAGPI
-883 LQSDY
+883 LESDY

-894 SGTYT
+894 PGTYT

-907 CTYTNNVTIN
+907 CSYTDNVIII
-917 QPTLL
+917 QPSLL
-922 TATAALTKPLTC
+922 TATAVLTKPLTC
-934 TDGAITV
+934 TDGEITV
-941 YPSGGTPPYYYFV
+941 YPIGGTPPYYYFV

-961 YSPQITVT
+961 YVPQITVAA
-969 SPGGNYNIQVVDSN
+969 PGGDYTIQVVDSK
-983 NCVAFTSINVTTTP
+983 NCVAFTTIKVIPTP

-1007 DILCSGG
+1007 NVLCSGG

-1024 NANGNSLK
+1024 NANGNSLR
-1032 YSIDNGLTFN
+1032 YSIDNGVTFN
-1042 SSNVFTGLVAGT
+1042 SSNVFTGLIAGT

-1064 TSVCTTVPQS
+1064 TSVCTTAPQS
-1074 INLSQPSALTE
+1074 ITIVQPTILTE
-1085 THSVIPFSCSTTN
+1085 THTVTPFSCSTTN

-1103 TVTVTGS
+1103 TITVVGS
-1110 GGTILGGAAPYQYSF
+1110 GGTILGGTSPYQYSF
-1125 NGSDYTNTNT
+1125 NNSDYTDTNT
-1135 LTVND
+1135 LSVND
-1140 NNSDQVIT
+1140 NGTDQIIS

-1158 VGGSVTIS
+1158 VGGSVKLL
-1166 KLNPPISDTITN
+1166 KLNSPTSGTITN
-1178 SVVTCNATT
+1178 SAVTCNATT
-1187 STVTVKPKAGTGV
+1187 STVTVKPTAGTGV

-1221 FTGLLPGT
+1221 FAGLSPGT
-1229 YIFKVTDANGCYYTE
+1229 YIFKVTDANGCSYTE
-1244 SYPVNSVT
+1244 SYPVNPVT
-1252 NIAVSG
+1252 NITVSG
-1258 NVTGDVLCKGGNTG
+1258 NVIGDVLCKGGNTG

-1334 PTSLVVTS
+1334 PTNALSASFTTVNANCFIPTSQVTVTPS
-1342 AVATNVNC
+1342 
-1350 KNDNS
+1350 
-1355 QITVV
+1355 
-1360 ATGGTMNYTYGALV
+1360 GGKPNYTYSFVSNGAPAGTYV
-1374 AGSTSTPVYSSSN
+1374 ASNIANLDPN
-1387 LVAVDT
+1387 LV
-1393 NNATDLSWDVYVKD
+1393 WDVWVKD
-1407 ANGCVAIVTVPVAID
+1407 ANGCTIKLDLTITKDPT
-1422 NLPTVTASVNNQCT
+1422 PTVVATAIGQCLGAGSYTITAT
-1436 GSGGNFTITAVGTG
+1436 GSGGVGT
-1450 LAPLTYSINGT
+1450 LTYSINNGGSYQAGNTFVVTTEGSYAIRVKDANGCTADSAPVVVAKQLTLSAVLNKGITCTPAPTTAQITITTTGGT
-1461 TFQTS
+1461 APFAYESKEASGSYTPMASNVFNSSVAGSYTFRVKDANGCSAVTTTPIVTVLPVNPHITGVTPTQFINCNGDATAAISIAIDNTKGQSPFVFNVYNNTLSIDYGTQTS
-1466 ATFTVAP
+1466 GLRAGS
-1473 NPYTITVK
+1473 YTITV
-1481 DKNGCTAQTLSPIV
+1481 
-1495 VYPEMTVTAV
+1495 
-1505 LTKDNTCLPAP
+1505 
-1516 TDASMSITV
+1516 TDA
-1525 AGGKAPFGYRIKIG
+1525 
-1539 AGTYSG
+1539 
-1545 SPIAFGGTSF
+1545 
-1555 TYTTSAANTF
+1555 
-1565 QFEITDTNGCK
+1565 
-1576 KESNIITTNS
+1576 
-1586 IVYPVIT
+1586 
-1593 SINKIQD
+1593 
-1600 IYCNGEASGS
+1600 
-1610 IKVNIDASKGMGP
+1610 
-1623 FTYSIDGLT
+1623 
-1632 FQASNVFSGLL
+1632 
-1643 AGTYTVIVKDSKG
+1643 KG
-1656 CTNSKPI
+1656 CTDTFLHVINEPTVIDVIRTIQPI
-1663 TIGQPNALNYTLEP
+1663 TCNTL
-1677 TDIQCSGP
+1677 TGIS
-1685 PPSTTLGSITVNVG
+1685 LGSITINTVSGGTPNYIYHVIGVNGYNKQFSNQTGTLAVFEVVDFGFYQIIVTDANGCSWIEQNILVASPPDDLDITVSSPPADCSTAGSAIVAVGATSTNLTG
-1699 SGLGGTAPYTYILT
+1699 SGPFHFAVYSGPGMIYSGPTALPWYDEDAVNSKKATIPNLLAGVTYTFIIHDQGTGCYYFETSSLPIPTQSTLTTSNVVAQNISCKGEADGKVSFDVTSTYPITTNVTYEIYNSQSLVSTLITGSGTVPANGTLPVSNLGPLPFGNYFVLIKEGLGATHSGCNVVTSPFNITESAIDLSVKATKIKNINCNQDGVISAQAKDGTAPYTYQYLLT
-1713 NNFGDPTQTVTN
+1713 
-1725 ATGTNYTFLG
+1725 
-1735 LNFGTYTVS
+1735 S
-1744 VIDANGC
+1744 V
-1751 TLKKNMQVTSPPD
+1751 LPP
-1764 DLIISIQSTASCASG
+1764 I
-1779 GTVTVTASGPLLG
+1779 
-1792 SGPFY
+1792 
-1797 FAIYQ
+1797 
-1802 KDPVTGSYPGMP
+1802 
-1814 TFDGLGVVQ
+1814 
-1823 PPYRAEDNPDS
+1823 
-1834 ATFTGLIQG
+1834 
-1843 VMYSFIV
+1843 
-1850 YDWETRC
+1850 
-1857 SYIKQ
+1857 
-1862 ATTPTITITSL
+1862 ATTLGWTANTTYATSIT
-1873 VTLRVI
+1873 
-1879 TDVTCKG
+1879 
-1886 AGNGTVSIILDKGPS
+1886 
-1901 APVGYTPPT
+1901 
-1910 AIDYVVYNS
+1910 
-1919 LTNSPVVPSNQG
+1919 
-1931 LLLPVG
+1931 
-1937 SLPYN
+1937 
-1942 LPLIGGLSP
+1942 
-1951 GSYYVVITEHGGT
+1951 
-1964 NDGCSSATLPFDIY
+1964 
-1978 ESAMDLSVTASVV
+1978 
-1991 KNDNCNSAAGQI
+1991 
-2003 VAIAQGGTTVSR
+2003 
-2015 DDPLA
+2015 
-2020 VPAQVSV
+2020 
-2027 PVPYKYQI
+2027 
-2035 LPDTG
+2035 
-2040 IIGDASDDVPPT
+2040 
-2052 ASDVNWNVSNT
+2052 
-2063 FFKDN
+2063 
-2068 GNYIVYAKDANG
+2068 GNYIVYTKDAYGCIRQDAVTMEADEDPTITPPAAPICYDGSTPFTITISGTVDQDIVGGATYSINGSAFQTSSSFTFNAAGTYNLVIKDGNG
-2080 CIKPFPISLALDP
+2080 CTATVPYVVYPKLNLA
-2093 SPIISLA
+2093 
-2100 VTDKCA
+2100 
-2106 VEGAFEIVVT
+2106 
-2116 EATAGIAP
+2116 ATLTKEFDCTATP
-2124 YTISV
+2124 
-2129 KKDGVAGAFQNI
+2129 
-2141 SGLPYTLS
+2141 
-2149 NLNSGTY
+2149 
-2156 EITVKDVNGCIDTE
+2156 DV
-2170 TITLYK
+2170 TITLTTTGGNTTPAANYTYE
-2176 KVSANSILT
+2176 VSFNSGSFIAASNPYTATSAGNYVFRVTDANNPTL
-2185 KDLDCSTSPNAVI
+2185 CQ
-2198 TTNIFDGLGLF
+2198 
-2209 SYKVNINGLGYGS
+2209 
-2222 STSIS
+2222 
-2227 GTNFIYTPVP
+2227 
-2237 LATTTYQFE
+2237 ATTTF
-2246 ITDANGCVVETNVI
+2246 ILDPIPTTLFNSPIVTNVSCNGGTDGSIVVNVISGVGPYEYQLNTGTFQPSNVFPGLAAGTTYVVTVRNAKNCIVASSPI
-2260 TIEPIENPTAT
+2260 TIPEPNVLTAT
-2271 TIITNVTC
+2271 SVITAPL
-2279 SGSSNG
+2279 S
-2285 SVTIVPSLGVPPY
+2285 
-2298 TFNFNGN
+2298 
-2305 GFTSNV
+2305 
-2311 TYGGLAGTVAGTVY
+2311 
-2325 NYQVKDSYDCI
+2325 
-2336 FNGTA
+2336 
-2341 KVFEPTLVAATSSLT
+2341 
-2356 VSLTCGASN
+2356 CGAGN
-2365 ATQPATVTVNG
+2365 ASQPAIVTVNG

-2390 ANYTSVNTY
+2390 ANYSASNTY
-2399 QSYAGTTF
+2399 QSYTGTTF
-2407 NVFVKDANGCPFTL
+2407 NVLVKDSNGCFYTL
-2421 IDGVNIPALDA
+2421 PNGVDIPALV
-2432 PRDLDFVAADV
+2432 PPTDLTFSTTASV
-2443 TCSAPTT
+2443 TCLALG
-2450 TVQVTVPAGKG
+2450 TVEITGHTG
-2461 GITPLA
+2461 GVGTLQ
-2467 YEIISPATAVTNV
+2467 YQIISPATAVTNV

-2486 IFTGLTPG
+2486 IFTGLAPG

-2500 KDANGCIYQEAYPIN
+2500 KDANGCTYQEAYPIN

-2520 AVVGQLMKDV
+2520 AIVGQLMKDV
-2530 SCKGNA
+2530 SCKGSA

-2552 YSINGVSIATN
+2552 YSINGVSIAAN
-2563 FNNPIINLTA
+2563 FSNPTINLTN

-2593 ATVTITEPLNPLIVS
+2593 ATVTIAEPLNLLTVS

-2617 ANDRGTITATATGG
+2617 ANDRGTITAAATGG

-2640 GSATVAYSSNGTFTN
+2640 GSATVAYSANGTFTN
-2655 LGAGTYSVN
+2655 LGAGTYFVN
-2664 VKDLKGCVVTSIPIT
+2664 VKDLKGCVATIPTSIRLDKT
-2679 LVYIPIS
+2679 PIS
-2686 FTATPSSTFLS
+2686 FMATPSSTLLS
-2697 CFGDTNASITVSGV
+2697 CFGDTNASITVSNV
-2711 SGGQGSNYSY
+2711 VGGQGSNYSY

-2726 SPVAYTSGPQLSTI
+2726 SPVAYTSGPQSSTV
-2740 FSGLGAGTYTVTVI
+2740 FSGLGAGTYTVTVT

-2794 NATGGTPPYTY
+2794 SAAGGTPPYTY

-2820 VPITVGPGTYHYFVK
+2820 VSIPVGPGTYHYFVK
-2835 DANNCIATVSND
+2835 DAKNCIATVSND

-2862 TNAVV
+2862 TNAII
-2867 NCKGDNTGVIVAT
+2867 NCNGDATGVIVAT

-2886 NYVYTLLDNAG
+2886 SYVYTLLDAAG
-2897 MPISPSPVQVSPGV
+2897 LPISPLPVQVSPGV
-2911 FTQLLAGDYKVQ
+2911 FTQLVAGVYKVQ
-2923 VDSGFDCQTISGLI
+2923 VDSGADCQTISD
-2937 PIVEPLSPLIVAEPI
+2937 PITITQPLAKLEVSPLI

-2966 IVTATSGTR
+2966 IITGTSGTR

-2986 QFFDTGTFDDLEPG
+2986 QFFDTGTFDNLAPG

-3015 ITGILITEPSAIVA
+3015 IKDILISEPAPIIA
-3029 STVSG
+3029 STVPG

-3046 AAFSIDVVGGIMPY
+3046 ASFSIDISGGVMPY
-3060 SVSLDNSNGPYT
+3060 SISLDNINGPFSPVVS
-3072 LGLPSQTQFDFTGL
+3072 LPYNFTGL

-3122 YDCVNNTPNN
+3122 YDCVNNAPNN

-3144 TKVQFSLDGLPPYQA
+3144 TKVQYSLDGLPPYQA

-3183 ITTDF
+3183 RTTDF

-3208 VAVANGGSGVYEYS
+3208 VAIANGGSGVYEYS
-3222 INGEPNV
+3222 LNGEPNV

-3315 GKYNGTELPS
+3315 GKYNGAELPS

>member
-9 LAVSFVFNNST
+9 LAVSFVFNSST
-20 AFAKR
+20 AFAKLL
-25 ILASFISRFSTGKSN
+25 LASFIFGFSIGKTN
-40 VNETRILAVINAP
+40 VKETRIWSVINAP
-53 AFFRTILVVL
+53 TFIRTILVVL

-96 NNILGK
+96 NNILGM

-107 NNNSIT
+107 NNNNIT

-138 AIPNAACSKII
+138 TVPNAACSKII

-163 RTTINKIKLKLP
+163 RTEINKIKLKLP
-175 GGTYNDIT
+175 AGTYNDIT

-214 ALISSL
+214 ALISGL

-316 NGKAIVTPER
+316 NGKAIVTSER

-343 TQRNPNGSNT
+343 TQRNPSGSNT

-366 NQSVVGNSVTSAK
+366 NQSVVDNNDTSAII
-379 VTLQVAK
+379 TLQVAK

-393 AYFNAFAVDVIEPE
+393 AYFSAFAVDVIEPE

-466 DILSVPTG
+466 DILSVPAG

-479 TAATKTIL
+479 DSATKTIL
-487 FYIPK
+487 FNIPN
-492 ELVEIGDV
+492 ELVQIGDI
-500 NNIIKLKVQVVA
+500 NNIIQLKVQVVA

-550 SCNIGTPQATN
+550 SCNIGTPEATN

-570 TKNEVLCG
+570 TKNEILCG
-578 TSVQLTA
+578 DSVQLTA
-585 ASGYSSYSWSKSPTG
+585 ANGYSSYSWSKSPTG

-631 METIIVTPFG
+631 LETIIVTPFG

-646 PVIPFADLPILIC
+646 PVIPFADTVLTC

-712 LSCTWTQVG
+712 LLCTWTQVG
-721 TGPDFNVNAAGQ
+721 TGPDFNATAAGQ

-772 EITIGGVPDG
+772 EITVGNVPDG

-793 QDGKTFVINAP
+793 QDGKTFVINTP
-804 GSYTVYIRQK
+804 GTYTVYVRQK

-827 PDISIQK
+827 QDISIQK

-849 GDKGTIKLVAN
+849 SDKGTIKLVAN

-867 FSISNSSGIE
+867 FSISNSAVIV

-883 LQSDY
+883 VQSDY

-894 SGTYT
+894 PGTYT

-907 CTYTNNVTIN
+907 CTYTDNVIII
-917 QPTLL
+917 QPSLL

-934 TDGAITV
+934 TDGEITV
-941 YPSGGTPPYYYFV
+941 YPTGGTPPYYYFV

-961 YSPQITVT
+961 YVPQITVAA
-969 SPGGNYNIQVVDSN
+969 PGGDYTIQVVDSN
-983 NCVAFTSINVTTTP
+983 NCVAFTTIKVVPTP

-1007 DILCSGG
+1007 DVLCSGG

-1024 NANGNSLK
+1024 NANGNSLR
-1032 YSIDNGLTFN
+1032 YSIDNGVTFN
-1042 SSNVFTGLVAGT
+1042 SSNVFTGLIAGT

-1064 TSVCTTVPQS
+1064 TSVCTTAPQS
-1074 INLSQPSALTE
+1074 ITIVQPTILTE
-1085 THSVIPFSCSTTN
+1085 THTVTPFSCSTTN

-1103 TVTVTGS
+1103 TITLVGS
-1110 GGTILGGAAPYQYSF
+1110 GGTILGGTSPYQYSF
-1125 NGSDYTNTNT
+1125 NNSDYTDTNT
-1135 LTVND
+1135 LSVND
-1140 NNSDQVIT
+1140 NGTDQIIS
-1148 YSVRDANGCT
+1148 YSVRDANNCT
-1158 VGGSVTIS
+1158 VGGSVTLL
-1166 KLNPPISDTITN
+1166 KLNSPTSGTITN
-1178 SVVTCNATT
+1178 SAVTCNATT
-1187 STVTVKPKAGTGV
+1187 STVTVKPTAGTGV

-1221 FTGLLPGT
+1221 FAGLSPGT
-1229 YIFKVTDANGCYYTE
+1229 YIFKVTDANGCSYTE
-1244 SYPVNSVT
+1244 SYPVNPVT

-1258 NVTGDVLCKGGNTG
+1258 NVIGDVLCKGGNTG

-1297 QSATTINLANKLA
+1297 QSATTISLANKLA

-1355 QITVV
+1355 QITVT

-1374 AGSTSTPVYSSSN
+1374 AGSTATPVYSSSN
-1387 LVAVDT
+1387 LVVVDT
-1393 NNATDLSWDVYVKD
+1393 NNATNLSWDVYVKD

-1422 NLPTVTASVNNQCT
+1422 NLPTVTASVTNQCT

-1450 LAPLTYSINGT
+1450 VAPLTYSINGT

-1473 NPYTITVK
+1473 GSYTITVK
-1481 DKNGCTAQTLSPIV
+1481 DKNGCTAPTLLPTV

-1516 TDASMSITV
+1516 TNASMNITV
-1525 AGGKAPFGYRIKIG
+1525 AGGKTPFGYRIKIG
-1539 AGTYSG
+1539 SGTYSG

-1576 KESNIITTNS
+1576 KESNIIKTNP
-1586 IVYPVIT
+1586 IVNPTATYTAVNPT
-1593 SINKIQD
+1593 
-1600 IYCNGEASGS
+1600 CNGFSDGS
-1610 IKVNIDASKGMGP
+1610 IKLTALTGQAP
-1623 FTYSIDGLT
+1623 FTYSINGGT
-1632 FQASNVFSGLL
+1632 NFFATNVFGGLVS
-1643 AGTYTVIVKDSKG
+1643 GTYSYVVRDNKG
-1656 CTNSKPI
+1656 CDAIGTIIINNPTPI
-1663 TIGQPNALNYTLEP
+1663 NVNIVRNA
-1677 TDIQCSGP
+1677 IQCNLNN
-1685 PPSTTLGSITVNVG
+1685 LGSFDVSVTSGGVAPFTYNLYNNSFNLITSYTEAGSSPTAVHNFGGLNFGDYYIVVVDAKGCEFKSAKQRIETPPYLNLTGQVNSNNCATGVDITVTT
-1699 SGLGGTAPYTYILT
+1699 SGGVAPYTYSI
-1713 NNFGDPTQTVTN
+1713 FGQ
-1725 ATGTNYTFLG
+1725 AE
-1735 LNFGTYTVS
+1735 
-1744 VIDANGC
+1744 
-1751 TLKKNMQVTSPPD
+1751 
-1764 DLIISIQSTASCASG
+1764 TAPLASN
-1779 GTVTVTASGPLLG
+1779 
-1792 SGPFY
+1792 
-1797 FAIYQ
+1797 
-1802 KDPVTGSYPGMP
+1802 SY
-1814 TFDGLGVVQ
+1814 
-1823 PPYRAEDNPDS
+1823 
-1834 ATFTGLIQG
+1834 TFTGLLHG
-1843 VMYSFIV
+1843 VTYYLQVKDSNNCISI
-1850 YDWETRC
+1850 YEAKTPLPP
-1857 SYIKQ
+1857 STIKIT
-1862 ATTPTITITSL
+1862 AVSTTN
-1873 VTLRVI
+1873 
-1879 TDVTCKG
+1879 VTCKG
-1886 AGNGTVSIILDKGPS
+1886 SANGSLSFTVRDFDTSVTNIDYEILDALTLLPLSPS
-1901 APVGYTPPT
+1901 AIVGTLTGPLGGPVS
-1910 AIDYVVYNS
+1910 AN
-1919 LTNSPVVPSNQG
+1919 LTN
-1931 LLLPVG
+1931 LPPGNYVLKVREG
-1937 SLPYN
+1937 S
-1942 LPLIGGLSP
+1942 
-1951 GSYYVVITEHGGT
+1951 GT
-1964 NDGCSSATLPFDIY
+1964 LCSATYTFEITQPFQQINAIV
-1978 ESAMDLSVTASVV
+1978 SNVV
-1991 KNDNCNSAAGQI
+1991 NANCNSGSQITITTTGGTGPYQYAAGAPGFTPVTGDYGTNNVLNLDYNIRTIWDII
-2003 VAIAQGGTTVSR
+2003 V
-2015 DDPLA
+2015 
-2020 VPAQVSV
+2020 
-2027 PVPYKYQI
+2027 
-2035 LPDTG
+2035 
-2040 IIGDASDDVPPT
+2040 
-2052 ASDVNWNVSNT
+2052 
-2063 FFKDN
+2063 
-2068 GNYIVYAKDANG
+2068 KDAYG

-2106 VEGAFEIVVT
+2106 IEGAFEIVVN
-2116 EATAGIAP
+2116 EVTAGIAP

-2141 SGLPYTLS
+2141 SGFPYTLS

-2156 EITVKDVNGCIDTE
+2156 EITVKDVNGCFDTE

-2176 KVSANSILT
+2176 KVLVNSVLT

-2198 TTNIFDGLGLF
+2198 TLTASGGTLPYTYEFSTNGGVSWSPTSSNVHSTAVSGSYIFRVTDNQGC
-2209 SYKVNINGLGYGS
+2209 S
-2222 STSIS
+2222 SIS
-2227 GTNFIYTPVP
+2227 DAVIVTPQTIPTYT
-2237 LATTTYQFE
+2237 LQQ
-2246 ITDANGCVVETNVI
+2246 TNVSCNGDSNGRLVVTAADGIAPYQYSIDNGGAFQSSNVFTGLNVSGTYVVVVKDSKECLSVATPI
-2260 TIEPIENPTAT
+2260 TITEPSL
-2271 TIITNVTC
+2271 VV
-2279 SGSSNG
+2279 GLG
-2285 SVTIVPSLGVPPY
+2285 SVTQSL
-2298 TFNFNGN
+2298 
-2305 GFTSNV
+2305 S
-2311 TYGGLAGTVAGTVY
+2311 
-2325 NYQVKDSYDCI
+2325 
-2336 FNGTA
+2336 
-2341 KVFEPTLVAATSSLT
+2341 
-2356 VSLTCGASN
+2356 CGAGN
-2365 ATQPATVTVNG
+2365 ASQPATVTVNG

-2390 ANYTSVNTY
+2390 INYTSVNTY
-2399 QSYAGTTF
+2399 TTNTAGTVTAYI
-2407 NVFVKDANGCPFTL
+2407 KDVNGCKIATPISVSVLALNPPTNLAFSSTPITCVNTTSTVTL
-2421 IDGVNIPALDA
+2421 
-2432 PRDLDFVAADV
+2432 
-2443 TCSAPTT
+2443 TT
-2450 TVQVTVPAGKG
+2450 TNGV
-2461 GITPLA
+2461 TPLT
-2467 YEIISPATAVTNV
+2467 YEIISPASAVTNFT
-2480 SGASSG
+2480 GASSG
-2486 IFTGLTPG
+2486 IFSGLAPG

-2500 KDANGCIYQEAYPIN
+2500 KDANGCTYQEAYPIN

-2520 AVVGQLMKDV
+2520 AVVGQLIKDV
-2530 SCKGNA
+2530 SCKGSA

-2563 FNNPIINLTA
+2563 FSNPTINLTN

-2593 ATVTITEPLNPLIVS
+2593 ATVTIAEPLNLLTVS
-2608 ASETTKVSC
+2608 ASETNKVSC

-2655 LGAGTYSVN
+2655 LGAGTYFVN
-2664 VKDLKGCVVTSIPIT
+2664 VKDLKGCIVTSIPIT
-2679 LVYIPIS
+2679 LVYTPIS
-2686 FTATPSSTFLS
+2686 FTATPSSTLLS
-2697 CFGDTNASITVSGV
+2697 CFGDTNASVTVSNV

-2726 SPVAYTSGPQLSTI
+2726 SPVAYTSGPQSSTV
-2740 FSGLGAGTYTVTVI
+2740 FSGLGAGTYTVTVT

-2794 NATGGTPPYTY
+2794 STTGGTPPYTY
-2805 GSDGITFGSTTFNSS
+2805 SSDGITFSSTTFNPS
-2820 VPITVGPGTYHYFVK
+2820 VSIPVGPGTYHYFVK

-2862 TNAVV
+2862 TNAII
-2867 NCKGDNTGVIVAT
+2867 NCNGDATGVIVAT

-2886 NYVYTLLDNAG
+2886 SYVYTLLDAAG
-2897 MPISPSPVQVSPGV
+2897 LPISPSPVQVSPGV
-2911 FTQLLAGDYKVQ
+2911 FTQLIAGVYKVQ
-2923 VDSGFDCQTISGLI
+2923 VDSGADCQTISAPI
-2937 PIVEPLSPLIVAEPI
+2937 TIVEPLTPLIVATPI

-2966 IVTATSGTR
+2966 IITGTSGTR

-2986 QFFDTGTFDDLEPG
+2986 QFFDTGTFDNLAPG

-3015 ITGILITEPSAIVA
+3015 IKDILISEPAPIIA
-3029 STVSG
+3029 STVPG

-3046 AAFSIDVVGGIMPY
+3046 AAFSIDISGGVMPY
-3060 SVSLDNSNGPYT
+3060 SISLDNINGPFSPVVS
-3072 LGLPSQTQFDFTGL
+3072 LPYNFTGL

-3108 TPESVKINPVATVN
+3108 TPESVKINPVAVVN
-3122 YDCVNNTPNN
+3122 YDCVNNAPNN
-3132 VVTVTIDPSVDP
+3132 IVTVTIDPSVDP
-3144 TKVQFSLDGLPPYQA
+3144 TKVQYSLDGLPPYQA
-3159 SNVFAN
+3159 SNVFVN
-3165 IAPGTH
+3165 IPPGTH
-3171 FVEVKHANGCIK
+3171 FVEAQHANGCIK
-3183 ITTDF
+3183 RTIDF

-3208 VAVANGGSGVYEYS
+3208 VAIANGGSGVYEYS
-3222 INGEPNV
+3222 LNGDPNV

-3315 GKYNGTELPS
+3315 GKYNGAELPS
-3325 GDYWYVLKLNDPKDD
+3325 GDYWYVLKLNDSKDD